1 MSEYRAPVA
10 DMMFALV
17 EIGGHAANDETLPQI
32 LDQAAKLAHDV
43 LAPLNRSGD
52 VEGSVYENGA
62 VRAPKGFKEA
72 YAKFIDGGW
81 NAVPCDPE
89 FGGQGLPWTVTMAI
103 SEMWHAANMAF
114 GLCPMLTLGAIE
126 LLQHHGTPAQ
136 KKLYLPRM
144 ISGEWTGTMN
154 LTEPHAG
161 SDLGT
166 IKTRAEPRGDHY
178 RLKGQKVF
186 ITWGEHDMA
195 ANTIHMVL
203 ARTPKAP
210 PGSKGISLFLVPKFM
225 VRGDGALGGRNDVRC
240 VSIEH
245 KLGINAS
252 PTCVMAYG
260 DNDGA
265 VGFMVGGENRG
276 LEAMFTM
283 MNNERLAVGMQGL
296 AISERAFQRARAF
309 ARERVQGRD
318 LNGGN
323 ADVPI
328 IRHPDVRRMLLT
340 MKAEIDA
347 MRLLTYYTASQL
359 DRATG
364 APDEA
369 GRKSAQVR
377 VDLLTPVVKAWNTD
391 LGVEIASLGIQV
403 HGGMGFVEETGAAQ
417 HWRDARIA
425 PIYEGTNGIQAM
437 DLAFRKVARD
447 GGKAMAALIDEMR
460 PDLAGEAAPALSAL
474 ERATS
479 FMAQA
484 GRDKPALVA
493 AAAAPYLRLVGTVA
507 GQFLLNRQAGAAA
520 RRMKAGK
527 GESKFLESKSA
538 LAKFYAANILPQ
550 AEALAAAIIKGGGEI
565 AALDEAAL

>member
-1 MSEYRAPVA
+1 
-10 DMMFALV
+10 MMFALV
-17 EIGGHAANDETLPQI
+17 EIAGHPADDETLRQI
-32 LDQAAKLAHDV
+32 LDQAAKLAGEV
-43 LAPLNRSGD
+43 LAPINRSGD
-52 VEGSVYENGA
+52 VEGSVYENGV

-72 YAKFIDGGW
+72 YAKFVEGGW

-89 FGGQGLPWTVTMAI
+89 FGGQGLPWTVATAV

-126 LLQHHGTPAQ
+126 LLWHHGTPAQ

-144 ISGEWTGTMN
+144 ISGQWTGTMN

-161 SDLGT
+161 SDLGA
-166 IKTRAEPRGDHY
+166 IKTRAEPRSDHY

-195 ANTIHMVL
+195 ENTIHMVL
-203 ARTPKAP
+203 ARTPDAP
-210 PGSKGISLFLVPKFM
+210 KGSKGISLFLVPKYL
-225 VRGDGALGGRNDVRC
+225 VRADGALNGRNDVRC

-260 DNDGA
+260 DDDGA
-265 VGFMVGGENRG
+265 VGFMVGEENRG

-296 AISERAFQRARAF
+296 AIAERAFQKARAF

-318 LNGGN
+318 PAGG
-323 ADVPI
+323 DSGMPI

-340 MKAEIDA
+340 MKAEIEA
-347 MRLLTYYTASQL
+347 MRLLTYYTAAEL
-359 DRATG
+359 DRADADDQAT
-364 APDEA
+364 ARA
-369 GRKSAQVR
+369 R

-403 HGGMGFVEETGAAQ
+403 HGGVGYVEETGAAQ

-447 GGKAMAALIDEMR
+447 GGKAATALIAEMR
-460 PDLAGEAAPALSAL
+460 PELSGDAALALSAL
-474 ERATS
+474 ERATQ
-479 FMAQA
+479 FMVQA
-484 GRDKPALVA
+484 GRDNPALAA
-493 AAAAPYLRLVGTVA
+493 AAAAPYLRLIGTVA
-507 GQFLLNRQAGAAA
+507 GQFLLNRQAKAAE
-520 RRMKAGK
+520 RRLKTG
-527 GESKFLESKSA
+527 GGDRKFLESKPM
-538 LAKFYAANILPQ
+538 LAKFYAANVLPQ
-550 AEALAAAIIKGGGEI
+550 AEALAVAVVKGGGEI